1 MSSFGEIL
9 NDFKANEEADNIIAI
24 IDNSE
29 LQNGMIAWKSVQI
42 KYKSASDCQEKDSVA
57 QWNWMWRQ
65 IEYDANNFGVVA
77 GVKAQDIGNLLSRLI
92 GLRLIYPDGTV
103 NNLASQ
109 FLQGI
114 IFSKIGKVVRNT
126 TPQKPAKQSSVPQVK

>member
-9 NDFKANEEADNIIAI
+9 SEIKGSEEAENIVAI
-24 IDNSE
+24 IDNNE

-42 KYKSASDCQEKDSVA
+42 RYKPASDCQEKDTVA
-57 QWNWMWRQ
+57 RWNWMWRQ
-65 IEYDANNFGVVA
+65 IEYDANGFGVVA

-103 NNLASQ
+103 NKLASQ

-114 IFSKIGKVVRNT
+114 IFSKIGKAVSK
-126 TPQKPAKQSSVPQVK
+126 QKPAK

>member
-1 MSSFGEIL
+1 MSSLGEIL
-9 NDFKANEEADNIIAI
+9 DEFKASEEPENIVAI

-42 KYKSASDCQEKDSVA
+42 KYKPSTNCQEKDTVA
-57 QWNWMWRQ
+57 RWNWMWNQ
-65 IEYDANNFGVVA
+65 IEYDSNGFGIVA
-77 GVKAQDIGNLLSRLI
+77 GVKAQDVGKLLNRLI

-103 NNLASQ
+103 NKLASQ

-114 IFSKIGKVVRNT
+114 IFSKIGKAVSK
-126 TPQKPAKQSSVPQVK
+126 QKPAKQSSTPQ